1 MNKQQRT
8 QKKEKDEEI
17 IQKSNEMEINK

>member
-8 QKKEKDEEI
+8 QKKEEDEEI